1 MTQVSGEM
9 ALGRLDW
16 LPYKQLCIILYEIE
30 THKPVSE
37 KSTLIISEYKL
48 QSALTHLRSNMP

>member
-30 THKPVSE
+30 THYPVSE